1 MESLNLTEIRYPLVV
16 ESEFHASDPRLERI
30 SPILIRS
37 LQLCMHETYFDCP
50 YYEQMMYSGDTRLQV
65 LVTYAITHDDRLP
78 LKTLALF
85 DASRMVNG
93 LTQSRYPSHVRQTIP
108 PFSLW
113 YVGMVHDH
121 ALWRGNKE
129 FIRTLMPGLR
139 GVLDVFLSY
148 RNEQGL
154 MKGPVGWN
162 FIDWVSTWRWGIPPD
177 GDYGVNGAVNW
188 LTVLALDWMAQ
199 LETWLEEP
207 ELAQRWGR
215 HAEQLF
221 RAILGAFWNVPKARF
236 SDDLAH
242 EYASEHVQTLALL
255 SGRLPEEQCQAT
267 IRALL
272 EDQDL
277 SRVTIFFRHY
287 LIEALRRQSLADAVY
302 DRLALW
308 FDLESSGVK
317 TTPETPEPTRSD
329 CHGWGATPIYHY
341 LSTLV
346 GIRPD
351 GFGFETVRIR
361 PLFGYLTHLQG
372 RMPHPNGFIDVD
384 LLREENQVSGKI
396 GLPKGLSGRFILGK
410 QEVLLTGGESVQIR
424 LRFDSAP
431 IIS

>member
-1 MESLNLTEIRYPLVV
+1 
-16 ESEFHASDPRLERI
+16 
-30 SPILIRS
+30 
-37 LQLCMHETYFDCP
+37 
-50 YYEQMMYSGDTRLQV
+50 
-65 LVTYAITHDDRLP
+65 
-78 LKTLALF
+78 
-85 DASRMVNG
+85 
-93 LTQSRYPSHVRQTIP
+93 
-108 PFSLW
+108 
-113 YVGMVHDH
+113 
-121 ALWRGNKE
+121 
-129 FIRTLMPGLR
+129 
-139 GVLDVFLSY
+139 
-148 RNEQGL
+148 
-154 MKGPVGWN
+154 
-162 FIDWVSTWRWGIPPD
+162 
-177 GDYGVNGAVNW
+177 VNW